1 MMISLKDS
9 TDKNFIPKYMS
20 KDKKRRKI
28 TKSQTVDDIGIRK
41 KDKKAL
47 LIKTESDILLEWLN
61 HPLKPEEI
69 EQANRRIKKL
79 HPFQNVS
86 IFKLFKILGEIK
98 MCVKSK
104 DKKKNFQEVAPV
116 KKKVFGEMDVL
127 GPEI

>member
-69 EQANRRIKKL
+69 E
-79 HPFQNVS
+79 
-86 IFKLFKILGEIK
+86 
-98 MCVKSK
+98 
-104 DKKKNFQEVAPV
+104 
-116 KKKVFGEMDVL
+116 
-127 GPEI
+127 